1 MRALAAAIADLL
13 RGLFAFPAHGASS
26 TRAALEERYAR
37 PRRCC

>member
-1 MRALAAAIADLL
+1 MRALLAAVADLL
-13 RGLFAFPAHGASS
+13 RGLFAFPLHGS

>member
-1 MRALAAAIADLL
+1 MRAFLAAVGDLL
-13 RGLFAFPAHGASS
+13 RGLFAFPANGASS